1 MKLLA
6 KNIFYSFPVQLFI
19 LHFRKYQILL
29 FFWFILLSTINS
41 QFLKNFGADALFFSP
56 EYLGKVNLWGA
67 LFTGIALGV
76 FIMSW
81 NVTTFI
87 LHTKRFKFLAT
98 TATPFFKY
106 CLNNAILPLLFIIF
120 YFVRLYKFDDYR
132 ELMSTGEILTL
143 LAGITLGLIILF
155 FVSFIYFFRAEK
167 IIVKK
172 MAPIVGN
179 PELFKKTFTGKHH
192 SDEFGLKVSYYISGR
207 FSPRKVRSVQHYRQ
221 DFIDA
226 IFKSHHIAAI
236 MSMLLSFVFLVLV
249 GFLLE
254 NKYFEMP
261 ASASILVFFAIMIA
275 LIGALT
281 YFLQSWSLP
290 AAILLFAFLNF
301 LYKKE
306 IIDPRNKAY
315 GLNYTKQNNRAAYNK
330 ASLQH
335 LCSPANIAADKKA
348 MIETLNKWKANQQEE
363 KPLIFFVNVS
373 GGGLRSATFVM
384 NALQKLDSMS
394 GGQIMKHTFLI
405 SGASG
410 GMLAATYYR
419 ELTRA
424 RLKDPSLNLN
434 QPSYTDNI
442 SRDLLNPVFTS
453 MIARDIF
460 APVQKFRVG
469 EYEYVKD
476 RGYAFEKKLSDN
488 TKGLLN
494 VQLND
499 VREDEANGRV
509 PLIIFNSVIKSDGR
523 KMVISSLPMSFMMK
537 PSFLE
542 ADSTANP
549 DAVDFSALFKNENPG
564 NLRVLTALRM
574 NATFP
579 YILPNV
585 WLPSDPVIDVMDAGL
600 RDNFGQETTLRFIDH
615 FKDWIK
621 ENTSGVV
628 ILQLRDRL
636 NDNWMQPFET
646 NSISDMMVT
655 PATMLQHNW
664 FKLQDY
670 FQADQY
676 NYYKQS
682 HDTAIKRITI
692 MYMPQD
698 VEKGAALNFHLSA
711 REKRDIGQ
719 CFTTPYNKE
728 ALKEVTDLLKGIDRI
743 KSDNKTDTISRI
755 MPAP

>member
-1 MKLLA
+1 MKPAL

-41 QFLKNFGADALFFSP
+41 NFLKNFGADALFFSP
-56 EYLGKVNLWGA
+56 EYLGKVNIWGA
-67 LFTGIALGV
+67 FFTGVALGV

-81 NVTTFI
+81 HVTTFI

-106 CLNNAILPLLFIIF
+106 CLNNALFPILFILF
-120 YFVRLYKFDDYR
+120 YFIKLWRFDDYR
-132 ELMSTGEILTL
+132 ELMSMKEIFTL
-143 LAGITLGLIILF
+143 LGGISLGLIILF
-155 FVSFIYFFRAEK
+155 AISFIYFFRAEK
-167 IIVKK
+167 IIVRKI
-172 MAPIVGN
+172 APIVGN
-179 PELFKKTFTGKHH
+179 PELFKKTFTAKHH

-207 FSPRKVRSVQHYRQ
+207 FSPRKVRSVHHYRQ

-226 IFKSHHIAAI
+226 IFKRHHIAAI
-236 MSMLLSFVFLVLV
+236 ASMMLSFLFLVIV

-254 NKYFEMP
+254 NRYFEMP
-261 ASASILVFFAIMIA
+261 AAASVLVFFAIMIA

-290 AAILLFAFLNF
+290 AAILLIILLNF

-306 IIDPRNKAY
+306 IIDPRNQAY
-315 GLNYTKQNNRAAYNK
+315 GIDYTNKKERPLYNK
-330 ASLQH
+330 QSLQD
-335 LCSPANIAADKKA
+335 LCTAEKIKADKSN
-348 MIETLNKWKANQQEE
+348 MINILNKWKARQTEE
-363 KPLIFFVNVS
+363 KPLMFFINVS
-373 GGGLRSATFVM
+373 GGGLRSAAFAM

-394 GGQIMKHTFLI
+394 DGEIMKHSFLI

-419 ELTRA
+419 ELYRN
-424 RLKDPSLNLN
+424 RLNNPSLDIN
-434 QPSYTDNI
+434 SSVYTDNI

-460 APVQKFRVG
+460 APFQKFSVG
-469 EYEYVKD
+469 QFQYLKD

-488 TKGLLN
+488 TAGLLN
-494 VQLND
+494 VQIKD
-499 VREDEANGRV
+499 TKGDEAGGKV
-509 PLIIFNSVIKSDGR
+509 PLIIFNSVVKSDGR
-523 KMVISSLPMSFMMK
+523 KLMICSQPVSFMMK
-537 PSFLE
+537 PSYM
-542 ADSTANP
+542 ANDDSANP
-549 DAVDFSALFKNENPG
+549 DAVDFSGLFTKQQPENI
-564 NLRVLTALRM
+564 RVLTALRM

-600 RDNFGQETTLRFIDH
+600 RDNFGQETTLRFIDN
-615 FKDWIK
+615 FKDWI
-621 ENTSGVV
+621 EANTSGVV

-636 NDNWMQPFET
+636 NDNWQHPFET
-646 NSISDMMVT
+646 NSISDMIVT

-670 FQADQY
+670 FQTDQF
-676 NYYKQS
+676 NYYRQ
-682 HDTAIKRITI
+682 HADTSIKRIAI
-692 MYMPQD
+692 MYMPQNQ
-698 VEKGAALNFHLSA
+698 EQGAALNFHLSA
-711 REKRDIGQ
+711 REKRDISQ
-719 CFTTPYNKE
+719 SFNNEINKQS
-728 ALKEVTDLLKGIDRI
+728 LQEVVALLKGLNKIEGPDKINLI
-743 KSDNKTDTISRI
+743 KK
-755 MPAP
+755 